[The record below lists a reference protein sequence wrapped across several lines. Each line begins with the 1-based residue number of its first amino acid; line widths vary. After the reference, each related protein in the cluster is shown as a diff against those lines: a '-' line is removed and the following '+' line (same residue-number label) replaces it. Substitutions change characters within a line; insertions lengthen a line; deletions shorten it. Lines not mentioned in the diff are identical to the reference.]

1 VRDVHCRNGAVLKDV
16 AGILAPGMLADV
28 AVLTQDL
35 YTIPGTAIGDTSVAM
50 TIAGGQV
57 VHGDE

>member
-1 VRDVHCRNGAVLKDV
+1 MV
-16 AGILAPGMLADV
+16 ADV

-35 YTIPGTAIGDTSVAM
+35 YAIPPGAIGDTTVAL

-57 VHGDE
+57 VHGSE

>member
-1 VRDVHCRNGAVLKDV
+1 VNHEEDV
-16 AGILAPGMLADV
+16 AGALAPGMVADV

-35 YTIPGTAIGDTSVAM
+35 YAIPASEIGDTTVAL

-57 VHGDE
+57 VHGTE